1 MLYADWLRQ
10 KPAFYYALLL
20 FKSFTLK
27 RARKYKTRQTYR
39 LQINI

>member
-1 MLYADWLRQ
+1 MLFVDWLRQ

-20 FKSFTLK
+20 LNIFTLK